1 VCLLLIRSNKL
12 DLNQET
18 RFTILV
24 YSTGHRITFP
34 ALKLKWNEET
44 FLQNSKTRTSSTHA
58 RTTSKRIFSNTH
70 IMALN
75 QQQVNQQQPIIPG
88 NDDAAN
94 LARQIQ
100 ANTNITMKTEV
111 MILPDFYGDL
121 PKDTIMALKFM
132 AHIDDC
138 QVTNEWNEIITFS
151 YFRLALR
158 RQADK
163 WLSSVVLQLQL
174 TPAQKTWT
182 RIRPSFKTE
191 FAAFSDDKLIID
203 SLANLTAL
211 PTYLTGMV
219 RIPGCFSHTW
229 RNSFMF

>member
-1 VCLLLIRSNKL
+1 M
-12 DLNQET
+12 
-18 RFTILV
+18 
-24 YSTGHRITFP
+24 
-34 ALKLKWNEET
+34 
-44 FLQNSKTRTSSTHA
+44 
-58 RTTSKRIFSNTH
+58 SNTNPV
-70 IMALN
+70 AGGSGLN
-75 QQQVNQQQPIIPG
+75 QQNVQNVQPPIQG
-88 NDDAAN
+88 NNDIAN

-100 ANTNITMKTEV
+100 ANTKVTMKMEV
-111 MILPDFYGDL
+111 MKLPDFYRD
-121 PKDTIMALKFM
+121 PSKDTITALEFM
-132 AHIDDC
+132 ACIDEC
-138 QVTNEWNEIITFS
+138 QVTNEWNDIMTFS

-163 WLSSVVLQLQL
+163 WLSSVVCQLQL